1 MANDDL
7 TLAAIIGKRIESIR
21 KSHPERFTQTQC
33 AEKIG
38 VKQQMWSKWESG
50 LNVPSMEYQMK
61 IADLFDV
68 TLDFL
73 WGRASAPTN
82 APVEAGGKPD
92 AYTVPILG
100 LAACNVSGWFN
111 PRQVAV
117 LAPLPSGY
125 GDDDADDLFAVIAI
139 GQSMEPDGIR
149 DGYLLYC
156 KSGAEP
162 QRNDAVFVK
171 TKDGKATVKRFI
183 YRDDEWLTLQ
193 GWLDP
198 DKNGGQKPFT
208 NKYANSYIESIACV
222 VIVKRKA

>member
-1 MANDDL
+1 MANDDA

-50 LNVPSMEYQMK
+50 LNVPNTVYQMK
-61 IADLFDV
+61 IADLFGV

-73 WGRASAPTN
+73 LGRTSVPGN
-82 APVEAGGKPD
+82 AQAVADGKPE

-100 LAACNVSGWFN
+100 LAACGVSGWFN

-125 GDDDADDLFAVIAI
+125 GTADDLFAVIAI

-156 KSGAEP
+156 KFAAEP

-171 TKDGKATVKRFI
+171 TKDGTATVKRFI
-183 YRDDEWLTLQ
+183 GRDDEWLTLQ

-198 DKNGGQKPFT
+198 DKNGSQKPFT